1 MALLGGAWYDI
12 REQRIPNWWCICAWI
27 GGMCLTWMLALPGDK
42 LYQVL
47 FYTVRIVTVA
57 VIWFP
62 LFQLR
67 MMGAGD
73 IKLMA
78 LMTGYLGFVAGAHA
92 VLYGFF
98 IGAALAFLK
107 LFVCRNLHQRLKYF
121 LAYIRRL
128 FLTKEPVPYYEASRD
143 GKNAVIPLG
152 FCLFG
157 GYVWYLLDM
166 IIL

>member
-1 MALLGGAWYDI
+1 MGGAWYDI

-47 FYTVRIVTVA
+47 FYTVRIVTVS

-78 LMTGYLGFVAGAHA
+78 LMTGYLGFAAGAHESA
-92 VLYGFF
+92 STSKVFFGLYQAF
-98 IGAALAFLK
+98 IPHKRTGA
-107 LFVCRNLHQRLKYF
+107 
-121 LAYIRRL
+121 
-128 FLTKEPVPYYEASRD
+128 
-143 GKNAVIPLG
+143 
-152 FCLFG
+152 
-157 GYVWYLLDM
+157 LL
-166 IIL
+166 